1 MLSIIVK
8 SFSNFWSKNA
18 NHIIFIYENC
28 MISIFEIKI
37 KDFRNHLKLIIGR
50 VE

>member
-8 SFSNFWSKNA
+8 SFLIFGQKNA
-18 NHIIFIYENC
+18 FHINFKYEYYL
-28 MISIFEIKI
+28 ISLFQTKI